1 MAVLHLLP
9 GPVLRNEFGQHPVRP
24 ELPKCVLW
32 NASSQAIDHRS
43 YMNRTFGV
51 KFGKCGI
58 KPNSFV
64 FLRQDFQGF
73 LGAGM
78 HSVFRVH
85 VCVRHLPGSREHGP

>member
-1 MAVLHLLP
+1 
-9 GPVLRNEFGQHPVRP
+9 
-24 ELPKCVLW
+24 
-32 NASSQAIDHRS
+32 
-43 YMNRTFGV
+43 MNRTFGV